1 VKAKRHR
8 AKGDEAEVDMTPM
21 LDIVF
26 IMLIFFIVT
35 ATFVKESGL
44 DVTRPDSDEP
54 PPQTE
59 TVTILISITDEGGIW
74 MEGREVD
81 IRAVRAN
88 VERLIAENPDSN
100 VVVQA
105 DPRSE
110 SNLLVGVMDQARLA
124 GAAGVSIAE
133 LN

>member
-1 VKAKRHR
+1 MARRH
-8 AKGDEAEVDMTPM
+8 KTSSDEAEVDMTPM

-35 ATFVKESGL
+35 ATFVNERGL

-54 PPQTE
+54 PPNQQN
-59 TVTILISITDEGGIW
+59 VTILISIAESGTVSMD
-74 MEGREVD
+74 GRDVD
-81 IRAVRAN
+81 FRAVRAN
-88 VERLIAENPDSN
+88 VERLIAENPDSS

-110 SNLLVGVMDQARLA
+110 SKLLVGVMDQARLA

-133 LN
+133 LQ

>member
-1 VKAKRHR
+1 MARRHKAG
-8 AKGDEAEVDMTPM
+8 GDEAEVDMTPM

-35 ATFVKESGL
+35 ATFVNERGL
-44 DVTRPDSDEP
+44 DVTRPDSDDP
-54 PPQTE
+54 PE
-59 TVTILISITDEGGIW
+59 TAAVTILISISEAGVIS
-74 MEGREVD
+74 MEGRNIDV
-81 IRAVRAN
+81 RAVRAN
-88 VERLIAENPDSN
+88 VERLIAENPESS

-105 DPRSE
+105 HPQSE
-110 SNLLVGVMDQARLA
+110 SNLMVGVMDQARLA

>member
-1 VKAKRHR
+1 MSKRR
-8 AKGDEAEVDMTPM
+8 KGTSDEAEVDMTPM

-35 ATFVKESGL
+35 ATFVNERGL

-54 PPQTE
+54 PE
-59 TVTILISITDEGGIW
+59 TQNVTILVSIDQTGTIS
-74 MEGREVD
+74 MEGRNID
-81 IRAVRAN
+81 LRAVRAN
-88 VERLIAENPDSN
+88 VERLIAENPESS

-105 DPRSE
+105 HPESE

>member
-1 VKAKRHR
+1 VAKRFR
-8 AKGDEAEVDMTPM
+8 VSSDEAEVDMTPM

-35 ATFVKESGL
+35 ATFVNERGL

-54 PPQTE
+54 PPNQKTM
-59 TVTILISITDEGGIW
+59 TILISIAESGIISID
-74 MEGREVD
+74 GRD
-81 IRAVRAN
+81 IDVRAVRAN
-88 VERLIAENPDSN
+88 VERLIAENPDSS

-105 DPRSE
+105 DPKSR

-133 LN
+133 LQ

>member
-1 VKAKRHR
+1 MARKTRIGV
-8 AKGDEAEVDMTPM
+8 DEAEVDMTPM

-35 ATFVKESGL
+35 ATFVNERGL

-54 PPQTE
+54 PPQTKA
-59 TVTILISITDEGGIW
+59 VTILISISSSGVISL
-74 MEGREVD
+74 EGRDVD

-88 VERLIAENPDSN
+88 VERLIAENPDAS

-105 DPRSE
+105 DPESE
-110 SNLLVGVMDQARLA
+110 SSILVGVMDQARLA

-133 LN
+133 LQ

>member
-1 VKAKRHR
+1 MAKRR
-8 AKGDEAEVDMTPM
+8 KAGGEEAEVDMTPM

-35 ATFVKESGL
+35 ATFVNERGL
-44 DVTRPDSDEP
+44 DVTRPDSDDP
-54 PPQTE
+54 PETQTM
-59 TVTILISITDEGGIW
+59 TILVSISQAGTIS
-74 MEGREVD
+74 MEGRDVD
-81 IRAVRAN
+81 VRAVRAN
-88 VERLIAENPDSN
+88 VERLIAENPESS

-105 DPRSE
+105 HPDSE

>member
-1 VKAKRHR
+1 MTKRHR
-8 AKGDEAEVDMTPM
+8 AGADEAEVDMTPM

-35 ATFVKESGL
+35 ATFVNERGL
-44 DVTRPDSDEP
+44 DVTRPDSEDP
-54 PPQTE
+54 PE
-59 TVTILISITDEGGIW
+59 TAAVTILVSISEAGVIS
-74 MEGREVD
+74 MEGRDVD
-81 IRAVRAN
+81 VRAVRAN
-88 VERLIAENPDSN
+88 VERLIAENPESS

-105 DPRSE
+105 HPQSE
-110 SNLLVGVMDQARLA
+110 SNLMVGVMDQARLA

>member
-1 VKAKRHR
+1 MAKRHK
-8 AKGDEAEVDMTPM
+8 AGSDEAEVDMTPM

-35 ATFVKESGL
+35 ATFVNERGI

-54 PPQTE
+54 PKTQS
-59 TVTILISITDEGGIW
+59 VTILISISESGVISLED
-74 MEGREVD
+74 RD
-81 IRAVRAN
+81 IDVRAVRAN
-88 VERLIAENPDSN
+88 VERLVAENPESS
-100 VVVQA
+100 VVIQA
-105 DPRSE
+105 DPQSE
-110 SNLLVGVMDQARLA
+110 SKVLVGVMDQARLA

>member
-1 VKAKRHR
+1 VARRHKAG
-8 AKGDEAEVDMTPM
+8 AEEAEVDMTPM

-35 ATFVKESGL
+35 ATFVNERGL

-54 PPQTE
+54 PPQNQA
-59 TVTILISITDEGGIW
+59 VTILISISEAGIIS
-74 MEGREVD
+74 MEGRD
-81 IRAVRAN
+81 IDLRAVRAN
-88 VERLIAENPDSN
+88 VERLIAENPDSS

-105 DPRSE
+105 DPQSE

-133 LN
+133 LQ

>member
-1 VKAKRHR
+1 MAKRH
-8 AKGDEAEVDMTPM
+8 KPGGGEAEVDMTPM

-35 ATFVKESGL
+35 ATFVNERGL
-44 DVTRPDSDEP
+44 DVTRPDSEDP
-54 PPQTE
+54 PE
-59 TVTILISITDEGGIW
+59 TQSVTILVTIAESGTIS
-74 MEGREVD
+74 MEGRVID
-81 IRAVRAN
+81 VRAVRAN
-88 VERLIAENPDSN
+88 VERLIAENPDSG

-105 DPRSE
+105 HPQSE
-110 SNLLVGVMDQARLA
+110 SYLLVGVMDQARLA

>member
-1 VKAKRHR
+1 VARRHKAG
-8 AKGDEAEVDMTPM
+8 AEEAEVDMTPM

-35 ATFVKESGL
+35 ATFVNERGL

-54 PPQTE
+54 PPQTQA
-59 TVTILISITDEGGIW
+59 VTILISISEAGVIS
-74 MEGREVD
+74 MEGRD
-81 IRAVRAN
+81 IDLRAVRAN
-88 VERLIAENPDSN
+88 VERLIAENPDSS

-105 DPRSE
+105 DPQSE

-133 LN
+133 LQ

>member
-1 VKAKRHR
+1 MAKRH
-8 AKGDEAEVDMTPM
+8 KPGGGEAEVDMTPM

-35 ATFVKESGL
+35 ATFVNEVGL
-44 DVTRPDSDEP
+44 DVTRPDSEDP
-54 PPQTE
+54 PE
-59 TVTILISITDEGGIW
+59 TQSVTILVTIAESGTIS
-74 MEGREVD
+74 MEGREIDV
-81 IRAVRAN
+81 RSVRAN
-88 VERLIAENPDSN
+88 VGRLIAENPDSG

-105 DPRSE
+105 HPQSE
-110 SNLLVGVMDQARLA
+110 SYLLVGVMDQARLA

>member
-1 VKAKRHR
+1 MAKRR
-8 AKGDEAEVDMTPM
+8 KAGGEEAEVDMTPM

-35 ATFVKESGL
+35 ATFVNERGL
-44 DVTRPDSDEP
+44 DVTRPDSDDP
-54 PPQTE
+54 PETQ
-59 TVTILISITDEGGIW
+59 TVTILVSISQAGTIS
-74 MEGREVD
+74 MEGRDVD

-88 VERLIAENPDSN
+88 VERLIAENPDSS

-105 DPRSE
+105 HPESE
-110 SNLLVGVMDQARLA
+110 SSLLVGVMDQARLA
-124 GAAGVSIAE
+124 GSAGVSIAE

>member
-1 VKAKRHR
+1 MAKRH
-8 AKGDEAEVDMTPM
+8 KGGTDEAEVDMTPM

-35 ATFVKESGL
+35 ATFVNERGL

-54 PPQTE
+54 PPETQ
-59 TVTILISITDEGGIW
+59 TVTILISISEAGVIS
-74 MEGREVD
+74 MEGRD
-81 IRAVRAN
+81 IDLRAVRAN
-88 VERLIAENPDSN
+88 VERLIAENPDSS

-105 DPRSE
+105 DPGSE

-133 LN
+133 LQ

>member
-1 VKAKRHR
+1 MARRH
-8 AKGDEAEVDMTPM
+8 KTSSDEAEVDMTPM

-35 ATFVKESGL
+35 ATFVNERGL

-54 PPQTE
+54 QPNQQN
-59 TVTILISITDEGGIW
+59 VTILISIAESGTVSMD
-74 MEGREVD
+74 GRDVD
-81 IRAVRAN
+81 FRAVRAN
-88 VERLIAENPDSN
+88 VERLIAENPDSS

-110 SNLLVGVMDQARLA
+110 SKLLVGVMDQARLA

-133 LN
+133 LQ

>member
-1 VKAKRHR
+1 MSRRHKAG
-8 AKGDEAEVDMTPM
+8 ADEAEVDMTPM

-35 ATFVKESGL
+35 ATFVNERGL

-54 PPQTE
+54 PPQTQS
-59 TVTILISITDEGGIW
+59 VTILISISEAGVIS
-74 MEGREVD
+74 MEGRD
-81 IRAVRAN
+81 IDLRAVRAN
-88 VERLIAENPDSN
+88 VERLIAENPDSS

-105 DPRSE
+105 DPESE

-133 LN
+133 LQ

>member
-1 VKAKRHR
+1 MARRH
-8 AKGDEAEVDMTPM
+8 KTSSDEAEVDMTPM

-35 ATFVKESGL
+35 ATFVNERGL

-54 PPQTE
+54 PPNQHN
-59 TVTILISITDEGGIW
+59 VTILISIAESGTVSMD
-74 MEGREVD
+74 GRDVD
-81 IRAVRAN
+81 FRAVRAN
-88 VERLIAENPDSN
+88 VERLIAENPDSS

-110 SNLLVGVMDQARLA
+110 SKLLVGVMDQARLA

-133 LN
+133 LQ

>member
-1 VKAKRHR
+1 VARRRKAL
-8 AKGDEAEVDMTPM
+8 GDEAEVDMTPM

-35 ATFVKESGL
+35 ATFVNERGL

-54 PPQTE
+54 PE
-59 TVTILISITDEGGIW
+59 TQSVTILVSINQSGTIS
-74 MEGREVD
+74 MEGRNID
-81 IRAVRAN
+81 LRAVRAN
-88 VERLIAENPDSN
+88 VERLIAENPDSS

-105 DPRSE
+105 HPQSE
-110 SNLLVGVMDQARLA
+110 SNIMVGVMDQARLA

>member
-1 VKAKRHR
+1 MVAKRFR
-8 AKGDEAEVDMTPM
+8 VSSDEAEVDMTPM

-35 ATFVKESGL
+35 ATFVNERGL

-54 PPQTE
+54 PPNQKTM
-59 TVTILISITDEGGIW
+59 TILISIAESGIISID
-74 MEGREVD
+74 GRD
-81 IRAVRAN
+81 IDVRAVRAN
-88 VERLIAENPDSN
+88 VERLIAENPDSS

-105 DPRSE
+105 DPKSR

-133 LN
+133 LQ

>member
-1 VKAKRHR
+1 MAIRRKA
-8 AKGDEAEVDMTPM
+8 GGEEAEVDMTPM

-35 ATFVKESGL
+35 ATFVNERGL
-44 DVTRPDSDEP
+44 DVTRPDSDDP
-54 PPQTE
+54 PE
-59 TVTILISITDEGGIW
+59 TQAVTILISISQSGTIS
-74 MEGREVD
+74 MEGRD
-81 IRAVRAN
+81 IDLRAVRAN
-88 VERLIAENPDSN
+88 VERLIAENPDSS

-105 DPRSE
+105 HPESE
-110 SNLLVGVMDQARLA
+110 SNLLVGTMDQARLA

>member
-1 VKAKRHR
+1 MAKRR
-8 AKGDEAEVDMTPM
+8 KAGGEEAEVDMTPM

-35 ATFVKESGL
+35 ATFVNERGL

-54 PPQTE
+54 PETQ
-59 TVTILISITDEGGIW
+59 TVTILISIDQTGTIN
-74 MEGREVD
+74 MEGRNID
-81 IRAVRAN
+81 LRAVRAN
-88 VERLIAENPDSN
+88 VERLIAENPESS

-105 DPRSE
+105 HPESE

>member
-1 VKAKRHR
+1 MARRH
-8 AKGDEAEVDMTPM
+8 KTSSDEAEVDMTPM

-35 ATFVKESGL
+35 ATFVNERGL

-54 PPQTE
+54 QPNQQN
-59 TVTILISITDEGGIW
+59 VTILISIAESGTVSMD
-74 MEGREVD
+74 GREVD
-81 IRAVRAN
+81 FRAVRAN
-88 VERLIAENPDSN
+88 VERLIAENPDSS

-110 SNLLVGVMDQARLA
+110 SKLLVGVMDQARLA

-133 LN
+133 LQ

>member
-1 VKAKRHR
+1 MAKRHK
-8 AKGDEAEVDMTPM
+8 AGSDEAEVDMTPM

-35 ATFVKESGL
+35 ATFVNERGL

-54 PPQTE
+54 PKTQS
-59 TVTILISITDEGGIW
+59 VTILISISESGVISV
-74 MEGREVD
+74 EGRD
-81 IRAVRAN
+81 IDVRAVRAN
-88 VERLIAENPDSN
+88 VERLIAENPESS
-100 VVVQA
+100 VVIQA
-105 DPRSE
+105 DPQSE
-110 SNLLVGVMDQARLA
+110 SKVLVGVMDQARLA

>member
-1 VKAKRHR
+1 MAKRFR
-8 AKGDEAEVDMTPM
+8 VSSDEAEVDMTPM

-35 ATFVKESGL
+35 ATFVNERGL

-54 PPQTE
+54 PPNQKTM
-59 TVTILISITDEGGIW
+59 TILISIAESGIISID
-74 MEGREVD
+74 GRD
-81 IRAVRAN
+81 IDVRAVRAN
-88 VERLIAENPDSN
+88 VERLIAENPDSS

-105 DPRSE
+105 DPKSR

-133 LN
+133 LQ

>member
-1 VKAKRHR
+1 MARRH
-8 AKGDEAEVDMTPM
+8 KGGADEAEVDMTPM

-35 ATFVKESGL
+35 ATFVNERGL

-54 PPQTE
+54 PPQNQA
-59 TVTILISITDEGGIW
+59 VTILISISEAGVIS
-74 MEGREVD
+74 MEGRD
-81 IRAVRAN
+81 IDLRAVRAN
-88 VERLIAENPDSN
+88 VERLIAENPDSS

-105 DPRSE
+105 DPQSE

-133 LN
+133 LQ

>member
-1 VKAKRHR
+1 VARRH
-8 AKGDEAEVDMTPM
+8 KTSSDEAEVDMTPM

-35 ATFVKESGL
+35 ATFVNERGL

-54 PPQTE
+54 PPNQQN
-59 TVTILISITDEGGIW
+59 VTILISIAESGTVSMD
-74 MEGREVD
+74 GRDVD
-81 IRAVRAN
+81 FRAVRAN
-88 VERLIAENPDSN
+88 VERLIAENPDSS

-110 SNLLVGVMDQARLA
+110 SKLLVGVMDQARLA

-133 LN
+133 LQ